1 MLVRSVAIV
10 GRAGAVCAL
19 LAVACHDSSPSNE
32 PVVTSSRPRRTPP
45 PTGVVRALPPHAIRN
60 DGVGPYRL
68 GESLATQLDELPSG
82 PRLTLLDIP
91 GVVHFNVIRAEQGS
105 VLVGG
110 DPLGATSF
118 VAVVG
123 ADVARTEAGLAVGA
137 SQAQI
142 EKQLRFA
149 NPERNAARD
158 PRLSVPSDSPS
169 MRLIFDGNHVLRG
182 LVVQH
187 TNGEAGTTDPNATA
201 GKNVGPGL
209 CLTHANMPG
218 TGSAVGS
225 AVGSASESECSA
237 ASDIVKIN
245 GEDVLIRPAE
255 ATRPPIAAKIRGLL
269 WTAIIEIEGRDT
281 LLALSRQDS
290 QGKKAWSLV
299 ALRVEQGKFVRLAD
313 QTLYSITSENARWI
327 GAELA
332 NIDVVLEL
340 TAQNDN
346 LLVGGFMIATTS
358 ARIRDL
364 VPLLPVTVRARL
376 VPRSDPRPGQDAS
389 PL

>member
-1 MLVRSVAIV
+1 MRSVAIV
-10 GRAGAVCAL
+10 GACLAGVLWAGACRDNTPA
-19 LAVACHDSSPSNE
+19 SE
-32 PVVTSSRPRRTPP
+32 PVITSSRPRRTPP
-45 PTGVVRALPPHAIRN
+45 PTGVVRALPPHAIRS

-137 SQAQI
+137 TRLQI
-142 EKQLRFA
+142 EKQLRFGS
-149 NPERNAARD
+149 PERHAARD
-158 PRLSVPSDSPS
+158 PRLLVPADGPL
-169 MRLIFDGNHVLRG
+169 MRLIFDGSNVLRG

-187 TNGEAGTTDPNATA
+187 ATSEPVATDPNPNAS
-201 GKNVGPGL
+201 KNPGPAL
-209 CLTHANMPG
+209 CLAHAV
-218 TGSAVGS
+218 A
-225 AVGSASESECSA
+225 AGSASEADCSA
-237 ASDIVKIN
+237 TSDIVKIN
-245 GEDVLIRPAE
+245 GEDVLIRPAD

-269 WTAIIEIEGRDT
+269 WTAVIEIEGRDT
-281 LLALSRQDS
+281 LLVLSRQDAP
-290 QGKKAWSLV
+290 GKKAWSLV
-299 ALRVEQGKFVRLAD
+299 ALRIEQGKFVRLAD
-313 QTLYSITSENARWI
+313 QTLYSVTSENARWI

-340 TAQNDN
+340 TAQNDD
-346 LLVGGFMIATTS
+346 LLVGGFMIATTG

-364 VPLLPVTVRARL
+364 VPLLPVTVRARV
-376 VPRSDPRPGQDAS
+376 VPRSDPRPNLDAS